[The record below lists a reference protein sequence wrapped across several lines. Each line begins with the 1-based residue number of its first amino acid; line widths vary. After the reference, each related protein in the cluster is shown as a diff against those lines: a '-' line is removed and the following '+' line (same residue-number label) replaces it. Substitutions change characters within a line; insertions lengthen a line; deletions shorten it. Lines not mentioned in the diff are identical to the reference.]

1 MYLSI
6 LVAGIL
12 GYYHKKLQL
21 SSKYEKSLFAIGSV
35 LEHFVRLTYDAKDL
49 SLCKRYMKPGVNPRE
64 AAEQFDLS
72 CGCNGRWPCRD
83 IDNNGCKPSASMD
96 CKNAIQ
102 KVDYLW
108 IKNPIAEIDPTDP
121 YGRYCG
127 DARYMS
133 YYLASKCNIKQ
144 LGWFKC

>member
-12 GYYHKKLQL
+12 GFLNKKLQL
-21 SSKYEKSLFAIGSV
+21 SSKYEKSLFAIGSI
-35 LEHFVRLTYDAKDL
+35 LEDFTQLTYDAKDL
-49 SLCKRYMKPGVNPRE
+49 SRCKRYMSPGTNPRE
-64 AAEQFDLS
+64 AAERFDLS

-83 IDNNGCKPSASMD
+83 IDNSGCKPSASRD
-96 CKNAIQ
+96 CENSIQ
-102 KVDYLW
+102 KLDDLW
-108 IKNPIAEIDPTDP
+108 ITPVVEIDPTDP

-133 YYLASKCNIKQ
+133 HYLASKCNNKQ
-144 LGWFKC
+144 L